1 MTQVEILKAFE
12 TEIGL
17 INDSINKPL
26 TEDSV
31 YWLNQAISKFIKLRF
46 NGDLVH
52 KQGFEQTEKRRE
64 DLKRLIKDHT
74 YTSFK
79 YTSNPLYDS
88 YYVEYQPDMLYII
101 NENAVITDMKG
112 NNPYSTSIFECTR
125 DNFMYRI
132 TNSLTDFHYSFHK
145 ARPIRV
151 IDANGCSLLT
161 DRNYKVKEYT
171 LGYIRKPKEINLS
184 IDPTS
189 EYQDFEDTVMY
200 EIIKI
205 AAQMYLENTKNE
217 RYKTIS
223 EEILTQE

>member
-1 MTQVEILKAFE
+1 MTQIEILKAFE

-31 YWLNQAISKFIKLRF
+31 YWLNQAISKFTKLRF
-46 NGDLVH
+46 NGDIVH

-64 DLKRLIKDHT
+64 DLKNLIKDK
-74 YTSFK
+74 K
-79 YTSNPLYDS
+79 YTQFRYKSKDTYD
-88 YYVEYQPDMLYII
+88 YYFVEYPEDMLYIL
-101 NENAVITDMKG
+101 NEDVVITDIH
-112 NNPYSTSIFECTR
+112 NEHPYNTSVFECTR
-125 DNFMYRI
+125 DSFMYRI

-151 IDANGCSLLT
+151 VDAEGCFLLT
-161 DRNYKVKEYT
+161 DKNYKVKEYT
-171 LGYIRKPKEINLS
+171 LGYIRKPNEINLS
-184 IDPTS
+184 NNPTS
-189 EYQDFEDTVMY
+189 EYQDFEDVVMY

-223 EEILTQE
+223 EEVLTQE

>member
-1 MTQVEILKAFE
+1 MTHVEILKAFE

-31 YWLNQAISKFIKLRF
+31 YWLNQAISKFVKLRF

-64 DLKRLIKDHT
+64 DLKRLIKDHA

-88 YYVEYQPDMLYII
+88 YYVEYPNDMLYII
-101 NENAVITDMKG
+101 NENAVITDMKD

-151 IDANGCSLLT
+151 IDANGCFLLT

-189 EYQDFEDTVMY
+189 EYQDFEDNVMY
-200 EIIKI
+200 EIIKM

>member
-31 YWLNQAISKFIKLRF
+31 YWLNQAISKFVKLRF

-64 DLKRLIKDHT
+64 DLKHLIKDHT

-79 YTSNPLYDS
+79 YTSNALYDS
-88 YYVEYQPDMLYII
+88 YYVEYQPDVLYII

-184 IDPTS
+184 IDPTG

>member
-64 DLKRLIKDHT
+64 DLKCLIKDHT
-74 YTSFK
+74 YTQFK
-79 YTSNPLYDS
+79 YTSNTLYDS

-101 NENAVITDMKG
+101 NESAVITDMKD

-184 IDPTS
+184 IDPTG
-189 EYQDFEDTVMY
+189 EYQDFEDNVMY

>member
-46 NGDLVH
+46 NGDFVH

-64 DLKRLIKDHT
+64 DLKRLIKDHV

-79 YTSNPLYDS
+79 YTSNTLYDS
-88 YYVEYQPDMLYII
+88 YYVEYPNDMLYII
-101 NENAVITDMKG
+101 NENAVITDMKD

-184 IDPTS
+184 IDPTG
-189 EYQDFEDTVMY
+189 EYQDFEDAVMY

>member
-64 DLKRLIKDHT
+64 DLKRLIKDRT
-74 YTSFK
+74 YTQFK
-79 YTSNPLYDS
+79 YTSNALYDS
-88 YYVEYQPDMLYII
+88 YYVEYPNDMLYII

-184 IDPTS
+184 IDPIG
-189 EYQDFEDTVMY
+189 EYQDFEDNVMY
-200 EIIKI
+200 EIIKM

>member
-31 YWLNQAISKFIKLRF
+31 YWLNQAISKFVKLRF

-64 DLKRLIKDHT
+64 DLKRLIKDRT
-74 YTSFK
+74 YTQFK

-184 IDPTS
+184 IDPIG
-189 EYQDFEDTVMY
+189 EYQDFEDNVMY
-200 EIIKI
+200 EIIKM

>member
-31 YWLNQAISKFIKLRF
+31 YWLNQAISKFVKLRF

-64 DLKRLIKDHT
+64 DLKHLIKDHT

-79 YTSNPLYDS
+79 YTSNTLYDS
-88 YYVEYQPDMLYII
+88 YYVEYPNDMLYII
-101 NENAVITDMKG
+101 NENAVITDMKD

-184 IDPTS
+184 IDPTG
-189 EYQDFEDTVMY
+189 EYQDFEDNVMY

>member
-74 YTSFK
+74 YTQFK

-88 YYVEYQPDMLYII
+88 YYIEYPNDMLYII

-112 NNPYSTSIFECTR
+112 NNQYSTSIFECTR

-184 IDPTS
+184 IDPTG
-189 EYQDFEDTVMY
+189 EYQDFEDAVMY

>member
-26 TEDSV
+26 TEDSA

-64 DLKRLIKDHT
+64 DLKHLIKDHT

-88 YYVEYQPDMLYII
+88 YYVEYPNDMLYII

-112 NNPYSTSIFECTR
+112 NNQYSTSIFECTR

-184 IDPTS
+184 IDPTG
-189 EYQDFEDTVMY
+189 EYQDFEDAIMY

-205 AAQMYLENTKNE
+205 AAQMYLENAKNE

>member
-79 YTSNPLYDS
+79 YTNNSLYDS
-88 YYVEYQPDMLYII
+88 YYVEYPNDMLYII
-101 NENAVITDMKG
+101 NENAVITDMKN

-125 DNFMYRI
+125 DNFMYRV

-151 IDANGCSLLT
+151 VDANGCSLLT

-171 LGYIRKPKEINLS
+171 LGYIRKPKEINFS
-184 IDPTS
+184 IDPTG
-189 EYQDFEDTVMY
+189 EYQDFEDAVMY